1 MNMPPHG
8 SHPQGYP
15 QHPQHPHQAQQQQS
29 YGHPQ
34 AFAQGAAMQQSS
46 HYEFGPAEDAE
57 IGKTATW
64 AKALGALGFVNAASQ
79 LLSTNIMGA
88 IIAGAIGL
96 LFFKGGTAL
105 ANVVQTK
112 GHDVHHVV
120 SALDQFGQAF
130 LARFIILVLTLVL
143 ALVAIPIILLV
154 PAMLMS
160 R

>member
-8 SHPQGYP
+8 YPQQPHNPQQPQGYI
-15 QHPQHPHQAQQQQS
+15 
-29 YGHPQ
+29 HPQ

-46 HYEFGPAEDAE
+46 PYEFGPNEDAE
-57 IGKTATW
+57 IGKTAMW
-64 AKALGALGFVNAASQ
+64 AKAIGALGFVNAASQ
-79 LLSTNIMGA
+79 LLGGSLMGA

-105 ANVVQTK
+105 ASVVQTR

-154 PAMLMS
+154 PAMLMG

>member
-8 SHPQGYP
+8 YP
-15 QHPQHPHQAQQQQS
+15 QHPQNQQQQQQQQQHG
-29 YGHPQ
+29 YAQPQ
-34 AFAQGAAMQQSS
+34 AFAHGAAMQQSS
-46 HYEFGPAEDAE
+46 HYEFGPTEDTE

-79 LLSTNIMGA
+79 LVGGSLMGA
-88 IIAGAIGL
+88 LVAGAIGI

-105 ANVVQTK
+105 ANVAQTK

-130 LARFIILVLTLVL
+130 QARFIILMLTLLL